1 MNENKPIYSKTSQ
14 KIFLRI
20 GKKHLFLQW
29 MCYHTNPPNS
39 WIHIIW
45 VVILCTTLNF
55 KKMGRRCSSKSA
67 KCFIWS
73 ARPSRLLG
81 HSRHI
86 HISTYVQHI
95 RLTNIYG
102 IRIFTFFQFKLLWH
116 LSWSWVFVRWLY
128 MVNVYKARSNSP
140 LHIKMRACFDHF
152 NNIPF

>member
-1 MNENKPIYSKTSQ
+1 MSLCNTVKASLPTTFSSITALSHLGKFLGDPHLLLCLSPPPIRDMNENKPIYSKTSQ

-86 HISTYVQHI
+86 HIYTTYK
-95 RLTNIYG
+95 T
-102 IRIFTFFQFKLLWH
+102 
-116 LSWSWVFVRWLY
+116 
-128 MVNVYKARSNSP
+128 
-140 LHIKMRACFDHF
+140 D
-152 NNIPF
+152 